1 MWRKKEVLG
10 DDLNALPLAVQDVV
24 NEDFFFKNTRC
35 PGHSGR
41 SGAVGDYH
49 DYADQSGPGSQEL
62 SESPGRKCPGSRR
75 TGFGGCLC
83 NSKQLERGS

>member
-10 DDLNALPLAVQDVV
+10 DDLNALPLAVQDVI

-41 SGAVGDYH
+41 
-49 DYADQSGPGSQEL
+49 
-62 SESPGRKCPGSRR
+62 
-75 TGFGGCLC
+75 
-83 NSKQLERGS
+83 